1 MVRLFLCLRDRGVM
15 AIQVGD
21 KVPEGSFKLRTD
33 AGGGEVSTGDL
44 FDGRRVVVVAVPGAF
59 TPTCSTKHLPGYVN
73 NVEAFQA
80 KGIDCLACLSVND
93 AFVME
98 AWAKDQS
105 TDGKVSMLAD
115 IDGAYTKA
123 LGMEM
128 DLSAAGLGMRSKRYA
143 MVVDNG
149 TVTHLAV
156 EERPG
161 VLDVSSAES
170 VLASL

>member
-1 MVRLFLCLRDRGVM
+1 M

-21 KVPEGSFKLRTD
+21 KVPAGSFKQKTA
-33 AGGGEVSTGDL
+33 AGVGEVSTGDL
-44 FDGRRVVVVAVPGAF
+44 FDGKKVVLVAVPGAF
-59 TPTCSTKHLPGYVN
+59 TPTCSTKHLPGYVDS
-73 NVEAFQA
+73 VEAFQA
-80 KGIDCLACLSVND
+80 KGVDSLACLSVND

-98 AWAKDQS
+98 AWAKDQR
-105 TDGKVSMLAD
+105 TDGKVSLLAD

-149 TVTHLAV
+149 VVTHLAV
-156 EERPG
+156 EESPG
-161 VLDVSSAES
+161 ELDVSSAPS
-170 VLASL
+170 VLAVL

>member
-1 MVRLFLCLRDRGVM
+1 M

-21 KVPEGSFKLRTD
+21 KVPQGMFKQKTD
-33 AGGGEVSTGDL
+33 AGVGDVSTGDL
-44 FDGRRVVVVAVPGAF
+44 FDGRRVVLVAVPGAF
-59 TPTCSTKHLPGYVN
+59 TPTCSTKHLPGYVTS
-73 NVEAFQA
+73 VEAFRA
-80 KGIDCLACLSVND
+80 KGVDSVACLSVND

-98 AWAKDQS
+98 AWAKDQA
-105 TDGKVSMLAD
+105 TDGKVNMLAD

-123 LGMEM
+123 LGMEV

-156 EERPG
+156 EESPG
-161 VLDVSSAES
+161 VLDVSSAPS
-170 VLASL
+170 VLAAL